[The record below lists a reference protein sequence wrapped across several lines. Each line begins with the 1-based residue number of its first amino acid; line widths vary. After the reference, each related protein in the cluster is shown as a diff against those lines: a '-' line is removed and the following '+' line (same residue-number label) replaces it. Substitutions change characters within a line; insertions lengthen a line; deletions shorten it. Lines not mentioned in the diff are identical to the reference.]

1 MCKSEYTVED
11 FVLDPEFK
19 KRVLKSNS
27 DSKVY
32 WEAYLKKNPSKIQ
45 DLVLAKKIL
54 LNLSRKEILVQDER
68 IRTTWLNIADQINQV
83 QDDEIEASVIPIYT
97 ETTLH
102 KYNDYSRSYS
112 TYHQLFRIAAI
123 LIISFSLA
131 FSYGS
136 LTRVEPDLVSEILV
150 EYEEHFVPPGVK
162 SHLTLLDGSKVIL
175 NSGSSIR
182 YIKNFEPHQREIEL
196 TGEAF
201 FEVTKDPK
209 RPFIVKTNHLTTT
222 VLGTS
227 FNINAFEERKTE
239 VSLVTGKVE
248 VRVNSDKAEVVNL
261 VPGEAL
267 RFFTLNQTVSKG
279 GFDKTKVLAWT
290 QKTIVFNQAQMKEV
304 KRVLE
309 NWYGVEI
316 QFVNTPAKDLEISAR
331 FNDQTLKDVLEG
343 LSYSARFDFSIQ
355 KEKVFIRFK

>member
-1 MCKSEYTVED
+1 MCKSKYTVED

-19 KRVLKSNS
+19 KWVLNPDS

-32 WEAYLKKNPSKIQ
+32 WEAFLKRNPSKIQ

-54 LNLSRKEILVQDER
+54 LNLSRKEILIQDER
-68 IRTTWLNIADQINQV
+68 INTTWSIITDQINHIQE
-83 QDDEIEASVIPIYT
+83 DEIETSVIPIYT
-97 ETTLH
+97 ETTLN
-102 KYNDYSRSYS
+102 KYSDYSKRFSK
-112 TYHQLFRIAAI
+112 YHQLLRIAAI
-123 LIISFSLA
+123 LIISSLLA
-131 FSYGS
+131 FSYGT
-136 LTRVEPDLVSEILV
+136 LTQPEPDLVPEILV

-196 TGEAF
+196 IGEAY
-201 FEVTKDPK
+201 FEVTKDSN
-209 RPFIVKTNHLTTT
+209 RPFIVKTNHLTTR
-222 VLGTS
+222 VLGTL
-227 FNINAFEERKTE
+227 FNINAFEDRKTE
-239 VSLVTGKVE
+239 VSLVAGKVE
-248 VRVNSDKAEVVNL
+248 VRVNSDKAKVVNL

-267 RFFTLNQTVSKG
+267 RFVTLNQTVSKV
-279 GFDKTKVLAWT
+279 GFDKAKVLAWT
-290 QKTIVFNQAQMKEV
+290 QKTIVFSQAQMKEV

-316 QFVNTPAKDLEISAR
+316 QFLNTPAVDLEISAR